1 MTGNNQEETLT
12 LQEVMSSVNNQLIE
26 IRAGQVADPDL
37 MEKVNKMVEDVNTL
51 KLSYDMQQ
59 LNQFG
64 VNNQQTGAMPKSLNL
79 LQVVPKF
86 SGLPEEK
93 IQLFFEKFEAASQIG
108 KWSEVDKLG
117 ALKLKLMDEAS
128 EFLNSDLDCVNAT
141 TYNEAKIALYNRF
154 KTKNTVRFYR
164 TQLLTLR
171 MDKDESVEAFTDKI
185 RKINYHTYELI
196 PENAAAN

>member
-117 ALKLKLMDEAS
+117 TLKLKLMDEAS

-141 TYNEAKIALYNRF
+141 TYNEA
-154 KTKNTVRFYR
+154 
-164 TQLLTLR
+164 
-171 MDKDESVEAFTDKI
+171 
-185 RKINYHTYELI
+185 
-196 PENAAAN
+196 